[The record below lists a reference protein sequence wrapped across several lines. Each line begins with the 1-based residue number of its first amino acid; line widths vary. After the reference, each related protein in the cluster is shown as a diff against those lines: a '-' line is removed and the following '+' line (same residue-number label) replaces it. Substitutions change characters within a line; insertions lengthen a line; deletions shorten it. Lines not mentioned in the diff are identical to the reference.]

1 MSERVYNFSAGPAV
15 LPEAVLQQAAAEM
28 LNTQNS
34 GQSVMEMSHRSP
46 VYESIQAQAEQ
57 DLRNLLN
64 IPQNYKVLF
73 LQGGASLQFSMIPL
87 NLLKPQDQADYIVT
101 GEWAKKAAQE
111 ARKFGDIHVMAS
123 SEAQQFTQMPELKQ
137 AMIRQEA
144 KYLYYVSNNTIYGTR
159 MTQCPPLNH
168 ACVVCDMSSDILSR
182 EIDVSKHGLI
192 FAGAQK
198 NMGIAGLTVVI
209 IREDLIQEVEA
220 NLPTLLGYKIHAD
233 AKSLYNTP
241 PTYSIY
247 IAGLVFKWILNL
259 GGLKE
264 MERLNQKKAD
274 LLYDALD
281 ASAFYQTTVRK
292 EDRSW
297 MNVTFKCPTEEH
309 DKAFIQ
315 YCESQGL
322 VNLKGYRSVGG
333 VRASIY
339 NAMPIEGVMKLVDC
353 MKAYE
358 QAHA

>member
-15 LPEAVLQQAAAEM
+15 LPEAVLQQAAAEL

-46 VYESIQAQAEQ
+46 VYEAIQAQAEQ
-57 DLRNLLN
+57 DLRVLLN

-87 NLLKPQDQADYIVT
+87 NLLKSTDQADYIVT

-111 ARKFGDIHVMAS
+111 AKKFGDIKVIAS
-123 SEAQQFTQMPELKQ
+123 SETERFIKIPELN
-137 AMIRQEA
+137 ASMIRPDA

-159 MTQCPPLNH
+159 MTMCPPLEH
-168 ACVVCDMSSDILSR
+168 SCVISDMSSDILSR
-182 EIDVSKHGLI
+182 EIDVSKHGII

-209 IREDLIQEVEA
+209 IREDLIQEA
-220 NLPTLLGYKIHAD
+220 QASLPTMLGFKVHAD

-241 PTYSIY
+241 PAYSIY
-247 IAGLVFKWILNL
+247 IAGLVFKWILSL
-259 GGLKE
+259 GGLKA
-264 MERLNQKKAD
+264 MEALNLKKAN
-274 LLYDALD
+274 LLYDAID
-281 ASAFYQTTVRK
+281 ASQFFQTTVHK
-292 EDRSW
+292 HDRSW
-297 MNVTFKCPTEEH
+297 MNVTFKCPTEDH
-309 DKAFIQ
+309 DKAFLN
-315 YCESQGL
+315 YCEGQGL

-333 VRASIY
+333 IRASIY
-339 NAMPIEGVMKLVDC
+339 NAMPMAGVQKLIEC

-358 QAHA
+358 LTHA